1 MSFEESLKTLAD
13 SNLRLAAAMDKYADT
28 ITKFGLKV
36 EEANTGAAEEAT
48 DEETARLQY
57 EDRKKNAM
65 LSAGSAGEEKK
76 PRGRPA
82 KAKPE
87 PTPEPEVEEEDD
99 GFGDDDDEVEEDK
112 PLTAEVIKNE
122 LKAVRDAAGKDKAL
136 AIIQKL
142 GYKAIPEIKEKDYKA
157 VHDACQKILK

>member
-1 MSFEESLKTLAD
+1 MSFEESLKALAD

-36 EEANTGAAEEAT
+36 EEANTGKAEET
-48 DEETARLQY
+48 EEEAPV
-57 EDRKKNAM
+57 A
-65 LSAGSAGEEKK
+65 EKK

-87 PTPEPEVEEEDD
+87 PTPEPEVEDEDD
-99 GFGDDDDEVEEDK
+99 GFGEEEEEEAAIDFAAVK
-112 PLTAEVIKNE
+112 QA
-122 LKAVRDAAGKDKAL
+122 LKDVAAKVGKEKAL
-136 AIIQKL
+136 KIMHDR

-157 VHDACQKILK
+157 VYDAAQKLLK

>member
-1 MSFEESLKTLAD
+1 MSFEDSLKALAD

-36 EEANTGAAEEAT
+36 EEANTGSAEEAT

-76 PRGRPA
+76 PRGRP
-82 KAKPE
+82 KKVE
-87 PTPEPEVEEEDD
+87 PAPEPEVEDEDD

-112 PLTAEVIKNE
+112 PLTAETIKNE